1 MGIRHTMKPQ
11 ELIAQDDFISLLSK
25 SLIFDYH
32 HSEDIAQETWMVVLR
47 KRYEPDR
54 LMGPWIS
61 GVIRNLGRMLYRN
74 EQQRKRR
81 EQMVAVPDKTP
92 PTMEIVERQEIRQR
106 VVEAVFDLNES
117 YRSVILLRFYD
128 GLSHKNIAERL
139 NIPLE
144 TMRTRLKRGIQEL
157 RKRLDDNYNGDRKK
171 WCLALAPFAGLK
183 QPTTSARA
191 KSGLSIVFDE
201 TIKIFRKG
209 DKVLYPV
216 LFLGIVSL
224 LFFFLYEIFKTPGE
238 DSRFS
243 SAEIG
248 AKSDRFLEKGG
259 IDTSPQ
265 SVYVSERTLVET
277 GLQLVE
283 LSGNVCART
292 SQQSIGQAHVVVTPL
307 PFTEG
312 AENTECL
319 TNSKGHF
326 SVAVPLETKQK
337 PTGFHLHI
345 AAEGFKDLQTFLPY
359 AENRSI
365 QDCGSFDLDRNKE
378 YTIQI
383 VDQSNAPL
391 PGARFRLHD
400 SLRSIAHLFEKIA
413 DSQGYLHF
421 SDQEIDQKWESN
433 LRFIHVTHEG
443 MADLFYCGINKQN
456 PPPLKLVMEP
466 KGLWCGSVEDEST
479 GKSIHGASIG
489 ITSSIRALMLLTDS
503 MDQLHTQTDAT
514 GSFAL
519 PCITIRG
526 QNRFKI
532 IAYAKGYD
540 LFMSGNVEFSTPIQ
554 LKKSSKA
561 LKCYAIDSSSGQPL
575 SNTQIRIRGG
585 FFVITNET
593 GVFYLP
599 SADYISKHYA
609 LYAPEKKKVFRVGGL
624 DRDAMKKGEYILPF
638 EPVIL
643 ERVKILVQDEQQNP
657 VVNAKVGVNFK
668 GIQIFK
674 RSTGEDGIA
683 VLPIML
689 TSPTEAEVRIRHS
702 SFCRF
707 ISEPFCLGSDEKDPY
722 EMGSSKDEV
731 FMRFSVQRGI
741 LIQNLRVLDQKKNP
755 QVNQVISSDL
765 TLMNGK
771 DISDEHNTSEGGWC
785 DMTFPPFQKC
795 LLYVEDR
802 EDTTINLS
810 YEQVCNRKEITF
822 VLPEETGSVFT
833 IEGVVQDSSGKP
845 IKEALITV
853 SAMDVDNK
861 AYPFFSKE
869 DGSFSFPVSR
879 DRCYRLSI
887 VPVLLNNSWYT
898 AGDLHYLTAGAHRV
912 ITMKACGDGV
922 GVDLYSLRE
931 KGNHRLMR
939 RYNAWL
945 ESEDHIRL
953 EAAQTFMGDLMVLY
967 LGIPEGRMRAV
978 IEFEDGQMF
987 VTPLFEYKLGKSFKL
1002 SFLKKIK

>member
-11 ELIAQDDFISLLSK
+11 ELFAQDNFISLLSK

-32 HSEDIAQETWMVVLR
+32 HSEDIAQETWMVLLR
-47 KRYEPDR
+47 KQYEPDR

-92 PTMEIVERQEIRQR
+92 PTMEIVERHETRQR

-117 YRSVILLRFYD
+117 HRSVILLRFYD
-128 GLSHKNIAERL
+128 GLSHKDIAERL

-157 RKRLDDNYNGDRKK
+157 RKKLDANYNGDRKK

-183 QPTTSARA
+183 QHPTSARA
-191 KSGLSIVFDE
+191 KNGLSNVFYE

-224 LFFFLYEIFKTPGE
+224 LFFFLYEIFKSPGE
-238 DSRFS
+238 DNRFS
-243 SAEIG
+243 SAAIG
-248 AKSDRFLEKGG
+248 AKSDRFPEKGS
-259 IDTSPQ
+259 IDTSSQ

-277 GLQLVE
+277 DLQLVG
-283 LSGNVCART
+283 LSGNVVART

-307 PFTEG
+307 PFTG
-312 AENTECL
+312 RTENPECL

-400 SLRSIAHLFEKIA
+400 SLRSIAHLFEKTA

-421 SDQEIDQKWESN
+421 SDQEMDQKWESN
-433 LRFIHVTHEG
+433 FRFIHVTHAG
-443 MADLFYCGINKQN
+443 MADLFYCGIDKQN
-456 PPPLKLVMEP
+456 PPPSKLVMEP
-466 KGLWCGSVEDEST
+466 KGLWFGSAEDGST
-479 GKSIHGASIG
+479 GKSIHGASVG
-489 ITSSIRALMLLTDS
+489 ITSSIRAFMLLVDS

-519 PCITIRG
+519 PRITIRG

-532 IAYAKGYD
+532 IAYAKGYG
-540 LFMSGNVEFSTPIQ
+540 LFTYRDEEISKPIQ
-554 LKKSSKA
+554 LKQSSKV
-561 LKCYAIDSSSGQPL
+561 LKCYAIDASSGQPL

-585 FFVITNET
+585 FFVITDGA

-599 SADYISKHYA
+599 SADYISKNYA
-609 LYAPEKKKVFRVGGL
+609 LFAPDKKKVFRVGGL

-643 ERVKILVQDEQQNP
+643 ERVKILVQDELQNP
-657 VVNAKVGVNFK
+657 VVNAKVMVNVK
-668 GIQIFK
+668 GIQTFQ

-683 VLPIML
+683 VLPIRL
-689 TSPTEAEVRIRHS
+689 TSPSEAEVRIKHS

-707 ISEPFCLGSDEKDPY
+707 ISEPFCLGSDEKNPY
-722 EMGSSKDEV
+722 ELDATKDEA

-741 LIQNLRVLDQKKNP
+741 LIQNLRVLDQRKNP
-755 QVNQVISSDL
+755 QVNQVLFSEL
-765 TLMNGK
+765 TLMDGK
-771 DISDEHNTSEGGWC
+771 SIKEQHNTSEDGWC

-795 LLYVEDR
+795 LIYVEDR
-802 EDTTINLS
+802 EDTAINLS
-810 YEQVCNRKEITF
+810 YEQVCSRKEITF
-822 VLPEETGSVFT
+822 VLPEESGSIFT
-833 IEGVVQDSSGKP
+833 IEGLLQDSSGKP
-845 IKEALITV
+845 IKEALIIV
-853 SAMDVDNK
+853 SAMEVDNK
-861 AYPFFSKE
+861 AYPFRPKE

-879 DRCYRLSI
+879 DRFYRLSI
-887 VPVLLNNSWYT
+887 DPLFLNNSWYT
-898 AGDLHYLTAGAHRV
+898 ADDLNYLTAGAHRV
-912 ITMKACGDGV
+912 ITMNACEGV
-922 GVDLYSLRE
+922 GVDLYSLR
-931 KGNHRLMR
+931 KKYRYNLMR
-939 RYNAWL
+939 RYSAWL
-945 ESEDHIRL
+945 ESEDLIRF
-953 EAAQTFMGDLMVLY
+953 ETSQTIMGDLTVLF
-967 LGIPEGRMRAV
+967 LGIPEGRMRVV

-987 VTPLFEYKLGKSFKL
+987 DTPLFEYKQGKSFKL
-1002 SFLKKIK
+1002 SILKNIK